1 MLYGEKDILHEHGY
15 CREFSINLVV
25 KVAHEC
31 VDARESKIQWGM
43 AARSK
48 KNSW

>member
-15 CREFSINLVV
+15 YGAFSINLVV
-25 KVAHEC
+25 KVAHEW
-31 VDARESKIQWGM
+31 VDARESKSQWGM

-48 KNSW
+48 KNPW